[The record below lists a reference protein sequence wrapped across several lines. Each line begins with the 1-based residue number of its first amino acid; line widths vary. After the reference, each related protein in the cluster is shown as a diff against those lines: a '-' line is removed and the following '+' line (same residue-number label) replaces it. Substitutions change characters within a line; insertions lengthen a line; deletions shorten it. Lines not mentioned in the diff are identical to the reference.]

1 MPLQEN
7 IEQLN
12 SGKHNQWRGYITV
25 LVVNHGMIKSITI
38 LTAVIRLMIKYDV
51 DYPLDCFRQ
60 EIQ

>member
-12 SGKHNQWRGYITV
+12 SGKHDQWRGYITV

-38 LTAVIRLMIKYDV
+38 LTAGIRLMIKFDV
-51 DYPLDCFRQ
+51 DHPLDCFRE
-60 EIQ
+60 EIN